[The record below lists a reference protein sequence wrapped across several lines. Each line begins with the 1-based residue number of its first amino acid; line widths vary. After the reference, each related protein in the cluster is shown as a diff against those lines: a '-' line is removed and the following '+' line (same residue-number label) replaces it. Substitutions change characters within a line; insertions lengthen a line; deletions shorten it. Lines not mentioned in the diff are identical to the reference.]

1 VIVFL
6 GGLGTTRLMWDAQ
19 LAALDDA
26 LALELP
32 GHGDAPPPSGVVT
45 VETIARD
52 VLARAPDRFT
62 FVGLSIGGMVG
73 QWLGVHAPERVER
86 LVLACTGAKLGE
98 RKDYDVRA
106 QLVRREGME
115 VVVECAKERWFTP
128 AFRETPRAQR
138 ILDAVRAVS
147 REGYAACAEA
157 VGAWDFRDELRGI
170 AVPTLVV
177 YGRDDPMTPAEV
189 RASLDG
195 FDSVEIAGAHL
206 APVESPDEFNH
217 HLRSTA

>member
-1 VIVFL
+1 MIVFL
-6 GGLGTTRLMWDAQ
+6 GGLGTTRLMWDAE
-19 LAALDDA
+19 LAAFDDA
-26 LALELP
+26 LALDLP
-32 GHGDAPPPSGVVT
+32 GHGDAPAPRGVVT

-86 LVLACTGAKLGE
+86 LVLACTGPKLGE
-98 RKDYDVRA
+98 KKDYDARA

-115 VVVECAKERWFTP
+115 VVVEGAKERWFTP

-138 ILDAVRAVS
+138 ILDEVRAVS

-217 HLRSTA
+217 HLRSAA